1 MCVLTGLFTCYYTCH
16 CAGGKNT
23 FIRLSNVISSAHASV
38 DSPALQ
44 VKRRGVGTYWKGHPR
59 ATCDQNWGRP
69 QLVLGPARERL
80 ALGGGGGK
88 GRRAGAAAA
97 GLGSPR
103 QSRRTLTASS
113 VLSPLHPSSMSPPCT
128 PLPSLT
134 PC

>member
-1 MCVLTGLFTCYYTCH
+1 MCVITGLFTCYYTC
-16 CAGGKNT
+16 CYAGGKNT

-44 VKRRGVGTYWKGHPR
+44 VKRRGVGTYRKGRPR

-88 GRRAGAAAA
+88 GRRVGAAAA
-97 GLGSPR
+97 GLG
-103 QSRRTLTASS
+103 
-113 VLSPLHPSSMSPPCT
+113 
-128 PLPSLT
+128 LPGSHAGL
-134 PC
+134 

>member
-1 MCVLTGLFTCYYTCH
+1 MCVVTGLFTCYYTCH
-16 CAGGKNT
+16 YAGGKNT

-44 VKRRGVGTYWKGHPR
+44 VKRRGVGTYWKGRPR
-59 ATCDQNWGRP
+59 ATCDQTRGREQALAQRPWPSGAGLGRP

-97 GLGSPR
+97 GLG
-103 QSRRTLTASS
+103 
-113 VLSPLHPSSMSPPCT
+113 
-128 PLPSLT
+128 LPGSHAGL
-134 PC
+134 